1 MTAIAKVLKYPCV
14 FRANCKEAI
23 TIMEFFLQLLVNG
36 ISLGLLYAL
45 SALGFV
51 MIFKSSSVLN
61 FAHGEL
67 LAIGAFLFLV
77 LSAWAKLPLVLAFA
91 FTLIGSFALGFIVE
105 RLFLRPLIGEALI
118 QVIMLTVGLAAMF
131 KGLML
136 FAFGGDIHSYPEF
149 LPEGLS
155 LQLGTIQ
162 VPSVYVAALIIG
174 IVFLILFGFFF
185 KYSSQGIYM
194 RSVADNQPA
203 ALSLGVHVRRVF
215 ALSWA
220 IAALVCAM
228 SGIVLGIINGVNVHN
243 LSGIGLK
250 VFPVVILGGL
260 DSIGGAILGGIIIGL
275 LETFT
280 GGYISTSLREI
291 IPYIVLVFI
300 LMVRPYGL
308 FGLVEI
314 ERV

>member
-1 MTAIAKVLKYPCV
+1 
-14 FRANCKEAI
+14 
-23 TIMEFFLQLLVNG
+23 MEFFLQLL
-36 ISLGLLYAL
+36 IQGLSVGFLYAL
-45 SALGFV
+45 AALGFV

-67 LAIGAFLFLV
+67 LAIGAFIFLYFSV
-77 LSAWAKLPLVLAFA
+77 RLELPIYLSFLLTLVGTFA
-91 FTLIGSFALGFIVE
+91 MGFVIE

-118 QVIMLTVGLAAMF
+118 EVIMLTVGLAAMF
-131 KGLML
+131 KGLL
-136 FAFGGDIHSYPEF
+136 LVIFGGNLFNYPDF
-149 LPEGLS
+149 LPAGL
-155 LQLGTIQ
+155 TIKWGAINI
-162 VPSVYVAALIIG
+162 PPVYVASFIIG
-174 IVFLILFGFFF
+174 IIFLSIFGFFF

-215 ALSWA
+215 AMSWA
-220 IAALVCAM
+220 IAALVCAI
-228 SGIVLGIINGVNVHN
+228 SGIILGIMNGINVHDI
-243 LSGIGLK
+243 SVMGLK

-260 DSIGGAILGGIIIGL
+260 ESIGGAIIGGLIIGII
-275 LETFT
+275 ETFT
-280 GGYISTSLREI
+280 GGYVSTSLKEV

-300 LMVRPYGL
+300 LLVKPYGL

>member
-1 MTAIAKVLKYPCV
+1 
-14 FRANCKEAI
+14 
-23 TIMEFFLQLLVNG
+23 MEFFLQLLMQ
-36 ISLGLLYAL
+36 GLSVGFLYAL
-45 SALGFV
+45 AALGFV

-67 LAIGAFLFLV
+67 LAIGAFIFLAFSV
-77 LSAWAKLPLVLAFA
+77 WWKLPIYLSFLLTLVGTFA
-91 FTLIGSFALGFIVE
+91 MGFVIE

-118 QVIMLTVGLAAMF
+118 EVIMLTVGLAAMF
-131 KGLML
+131 KGLL
-136 FAFGGDIHSYPEF
+136 LVIFGGNLFNYPDF
-149 LPEGLS
+149 LPAGL
-155 LQLGTIQ
+155 TIRWGAINI
-162 VPSVYVAALIIG
+162 PPVYVAAFIIG
-174 IVFLILFGFFF
+174 IIFLSIFGFFF

-215 ALSWA
+215 AMSWA
-220 IAALVCAM
+220 IAALVCAI
-228 SGIVLGIINGVNVHN
+228 SGVILGIMNGINVHDI
-243 LSGIGLK
+243 SVMGLK

-260 DSIGGAILGGIIIGL
+260 ESIGGAIIGGLIIGL

-280 GGYISTSLREI
+280 GGYISPSLKEV
-291 IPYIVLVFI
+291 IPYIVLIFI
-300 LMVRPYGL
+300 LLVKPYGL

>member
-1 MTAIAKVLKYPCV
+1 
-14 FRANCKEAI
+14 
-23 TIMEFFLQLLVNG
+23 MEFFLQLFFQ
-36 ISLGLLYAL
+36 GLSIGFLYAL
-45 SALGFV
+45 AALGFV

-67 LAIGAFLFLV
+67 LAIGAFIFLV
-77 LSAWAKLPLVLAFA
+77 LAAWLKLPIWLAFLI
-91 FTLIGSFALGFIVE
+91 TIIGSFALGFIIE

-118 QVIMLTVGLAAMF
+118 EVIMLTVGLAAMF

-136 FAFGGDIHSYPEF
+136 VIFGGNLYNYPDF
-149 LPEGLS
+149 LPKNL
-155 LQLGTIQ
+155 TIQ
-162 VPSVYVAALIIG
+162 WGAINIPPVYVASFMIGLI
-174 IVFLILFGFFF
+174 FLVIFGLFF

-228 SGIVLGIINGVNVHN
+228 SGIILGIMNGINVHEV
-243 LSGIGLK
+243 SAMGLK

-260 DSIGGAILGGIIIGL
+260 ESIGGAIIGGIIIGL
-275 LETFT
+275 VETFT
-280 GGYISTSLREI
+280 SGYVNTSLKEV

-300 LMVRPYGL
+300 LLVKPYGL

>member
-1 MTAIAKVLKYPCV
+1 MD
-14 FRANCKEAI
+14 
-23 TIMEFFLQLLVNG
+23 FFLRLLVNG
-36 ISLGLLYAL
+36 VSLGFLYAL

-67 LAIGAFLFLV
+67 MAIGAFLFLV
-77 LSAWAKLPLVLAFA
+77 LSSWANLPIILAFA
-91 FTLIGSFALGFIVE
+91 FTLIGSFSLGFLIE
-105 RLFLRPLIGEALI
+105 RFFLRRLIGEALI
-118 QVIMLTVGLAAMF
+118 EVIMLTVGLAIMF
-131 KGLML
+131 KGLLL
-136 FAFGGDIHSYPEF
+136 FIFGGDIHNYRQF

-155 LQLGTIQ
+155 ITWGSIGI
-162 VPSVYVAALIIG
+162 PSVYVASFIIG
-174 IVFLILFGFFF
+174 ILFLILFGFFF

-228 SGIVLGIINGVNVHN
+228 SGIVLGIINGVNVHE
-243 LSGIGLK
+243 LSSIGLK

-260 DSIGGAILGGIIIGL
+260 DSIGGAFIGGVIIGL

-280 GGYISTSLREI
+280 GGYISTSLREV
-291 IPYIVLVFI
+291 IPYIVLVII
-300 LMVRPYGL
+300 LMVKPYGL

>member
-1 MTAIAKVLKYPCV
+1 
-14 FRANCKEAI
+14 
-23 TIMEFFLQLLVNG
+23 MEFFLQLLVNG
-36 ISLGLLYAL
+36 LSLGFLYAL

-61 FAHGEL
+61 LAHGEL

-77 LSAWAKLPLVLAFA
+77 LSTWAKLPIVLAF
-91 FTLIGSFALGFIVE
+91 FLTLVGSFSLGFLVE
-105 RLFLRPLIGEALI
+105 RFFLRPLIGENLI
-118 QVIMLTVGLAAMF
+118 EVIMMTLGIAIMF
-131 KGLML
+131 KGLLL
-136 FAFGGDIHSYPEF
+136 FIFGGDIHSYPDF
-149 LPEGLS
+149 LPEGLA
-155 LQLGTIQ
+155 LQWGNIQ
-162 VPSVYVAALIIG
+162 IPAVNVSAFIIG
-174 IVFLILFGFFF
+174 IIFLIIFGIFF

-220 IAALVCAM
+220 IAFLVAAM
-228 SGIVLGIINGVNVHN
+228 SGIVLGIINGINVHE
-243 LSGIGLK
+243 LSAIGLK

-260 DSIGGAILGGIIIGL
+260 DSIGGAILGGVIIGL
-275 LETFT
+275 IETFT
-280 GGYISTSLREI
+280 GGYIATSLKEVV
-291 IPYIVLVFI
+291 PYIVLVII
-300 LMVRPYGL
+300 LMIKPYGL

>member
-1 MTAIAKVLKYPCV
+1 
-14 FRANCKEAI
+14 
-23 TIMEFFLQLLVNG
+23 MEFFLQLL
-36 ISLGLLYAL
+36 IQGLSIGFLYAL
-45 SALGFV
+45 AALGFV

-61 FAHGEL
+61 FAHGDL
-67 LAIGAFLFLV
+67 LAIGAFIFLV
-77 LSAWAKLPLVLAFA
+77 FSVWLKLPIWMAFLL
-91 FTLIGSFALGFIVE
+91 TLIGSFILGFIIE

-118 QVIMLTVGLAAMF
+118 EVIMLTVGLAAIF

-136 FAFGGDIHSYPEF
+136 FIFGGNIFNYPDF
-149 LPEGLS
+149 LPKNLS
-155 LQLGTIQ
+155 LQWGAINIA
-162 VPSVYVAALIIG
+162 PVYMASFIIG
-174 IVFLILFGFFF
+174 LIFLSIFGFFF

-215 ALSWA
+215 AMSWA
-220 IAALVCAM
+220 IAALVCAISGIILGIM
-228 SGIVLGIINGVNVHN
+228 SGINVHN
-243 LSGIGLK
+243 LSHMGLK

-260 DSIGGAILGGIIIGL
+260 ESIGGAIIGGLIIGL

-280 GGYISTSLREI
+280 GGYVSTSLKDVV
-291 IPYIVLVFI
+291 PYIVLVLI
-300 LMVRPYGL
+300 LLVKPYGL

>member
-1 MTAIAKVLKYPCV
+1 MD
-14 FRANCKEAI
+14 
-23 TIMEFFLQLLVNG
+23 FFLQLLVNG

-61 FAHGEL
+61 LAHGEL
-67 LAIGAFLFLV
+67 LAIGAFVFLV
-77 LSAWAKLPLVLAFA
+77 FTAWAHLPVIIAFA
-91 FTLIGSFALGFIVE
+91 LTLIGTFFFGFLVE
-105 RLFLRPLIGEALI
+105 RLFLRPLIGEKLI
-118 QVIMLTVGLAAMF
+118 EVIMMTLGLGIMF
-131 KGLML
+131 RGLLL
-136 FAFGGDIHSYPEF
+136 FIFGGDIHAYPNF
-149 LPEGLS
+149 LPEGMS
-155 LQLGTIQ
+155 LQWGNIII
-162 VPSVYVAALIIG
+162 PSVNVATFIIG
-174 IVFLILFGFFF
+174 ILFLVVFGFFF

-215 ALSWA
+215 AMSWA
-220 IAALVCAM
+220 IAFIVAAM
-228 SGIVLGIINGVNVHN
+228 SGIVLGIMNGVNVYN
-243 LSGIGLK
+243 LSAVGLK

-291 IPYIVLVFI
+291 IPYIVLVII
-300 LMVRPYGL
+300 LMVKPYGL

>member
-1 MTAIAKVLKYPCV
+1 
-14 FRANCKEAI
+14 
-23 TIMEFFLQLLVNG
+23 MEFFFQILING
-36 ISLGLLYAL
+36 LSLGFLYAL
-45 SALGFV
+45 AALGFV

-67 LAIGAFLFLV
+67 IAIGAFLFLV
-77 LSAWAKLPLVLAFA
+77 LSTWARLPIWLAFVL
-91 FTLIGSFALGFIVE
+91 TLAGSFSLGFIIE
-105 RLFLRPLIGEALI
+105 RFFLRPLIGEALI
-118 QVIMLTVGLAAMF
+118 EVIMLTVGLAIML

-136 FAFGGDIHSYPEF
+136 FIFGGDIHDYPKF
-149 LPEGLS
+149 LPEALS
-155 LQLGTIQ
+155 LNWGTIQ
-162 VPSVYVAALIIG
+162 IPSVYVATFIIG
-174 IVFLILFGFFF
+174 ILFLIIFGFFF
-185 KYSSQGIYM
+185 KYSSQGIFM

-220 IAALVCAM
+220 IAALVAAM
-228 SGIVLGIINGVNVHN
+228 SGMVLGIISGANVHE
-243 LSGIGLK
+243 LSSIGLK

-260 DSIGGAILGGIIIGL
+260 DSIGGAILGGLIIGL
-275 LETFT
+275 IETFT
-280 GGYISTSLREI
+280 GGYISASLREI

>member
-1 MTAIAKVLKYPCV
+1 
-14 FRANCKEAI
+14 
-23 TIMEFFLQLLVNG
+23 MEFFLQLLVNG
-36 ISLGLLYAL
+36 ISLGFLYAL

-67 LAIGAFLFLV
+67 LAIGAFMFLV
-77 LSAWAKLPLVLAFA
+77 LSAWAKLPIVPAFA
-91 FTLIGSFALGFIVE
+91 LTLIGSFALGFVIE

-118 QVIMLTVGLAAMF
+118 EVIMLTVGLAAMF

-136 FAFGGDIHSYPEF
+136 FIFGGDVHDYPDF

-155 LQLGTIQ
+155 LTWGVIQ
-162 VPSVYVAALIIG
+162 IPSVYMATFIVGILFLII
-174 IVFLILFGFFF
+174 FGLFF

-203 ALSLGVHVRRVF
+203 ALSLGVHVKRVF
-215 ALSWA
+215 AMSWA

-228 SGIVLGIINGVNVHN
+228 SGIVLGIINGINVHE
-243 LSGIGLK
+243 LSSIGLK

-260 DSIGGAILGGIIIGL
+260 DSIGGAIIGGVIIGL

-280 GGYISTSLREI
+280 GGYISTSLREV
-291 IPYIVLVFI
+291 IPYIVLVVI
-300 LMVRPYGL
+300 LMVKPYGL

>member
-1 MTAIAKVLKYPCV
+1 MD
-14 FRANCKEAI
+14 
-23 TIMEFFLQLLVNG
+23 FFLQLVFQ
-36 ISLGLLYAL
+36 GLSIGFLYAL
-45 SALGFV
+45 AALGFV

-67 LAIGAFLFLV
+67 LAIGAFIFLV
-77 LSAWAKLPLVLAFA
+77 LAAWLKLPIGLAFVI
-91 FTLIGSFALGFIVE
+91 TMIGSFALGFVIE

-118 QVIMLTVGLAAMF
+118 EVIMLTVGLAAMF
-131 KGLML
+131 RGILL
-136 FAFGGDIHSYPEF
+136 VIFGGNLHNYPDF
-149 LPEGLS
+149 LPENL
-155 LQLGTIQ
+155 TIRMGNINI
-162 VPSVYVAALIIG
+162 PPVYVATFIIG
-174 IVFLILFGFFF
+174 IIFLIIFGLFF

-228 SGIVLGIINGVNVHN
+228 SGIILGIINGINVYE
-243 LSGIGLK
+243 LSQVGLK

-260 DSIGGAILGGIIIGL
+260 ESIGGAIIGGVIIGL

-291 IPYIVLVFI
+291 VPYIILVLI
-300 LMVRPYGL
+300 LLVKPYGL

>member
-1 MTAIAKVLKYPCV
+1 
-14 FRANCKEAI
+14 
-23 TIMEFFLQLLVNG
+23 MEFFLQLLING
-36 ISLGLLYAL
+36 ISLGFLYAL

-61 FAHGEL
+61 LAHGEL

-77 LSAWAKLPLVLAFA
+77 LASWAKLPILLAFGL
-91 FTLIGSFALGFIVE
+91 TLIGTFALGFVVE
-105 RLFLRPLIGEALI
+105 RFFLRPLIGEALI
-118 QVIMLTVGLAAMF
+118 QVIMLTLGLGIMF
-131 KGLML
+131 KGLLL
-136 FAFGGDIHSYPEF
+136 FIFGGDIHSYPDF
-149 LPEGLS
+149 LPQALS
-155 LQLGTIQ
+155 FKWGNVQ
-162 VPSVYVAALIIG
+162 VPSVNVAAFIIGVIFLII
-174 IVFLILFGFFF
+174 FGLFF

-194 RSVADNQPA
+194 RSVAGNQPA

-220 IAALVCAM
+220 IAFLVAAM
-228 SGIVLGIINGVNVHN
+228 SGIVLGIINGINVHE
-243 LSGIGLK
+243 LSSIGLK

-280 GGYISTSLREI
+280 GGYISTSLREV

-308 FGLVEI
+308 FGIVEI

>member
-1 MTAIAKVLKYPCV
+1 
-14 FRANCKEAI
+14 
-23 TIMEFFLQLLVNG
+23 MEFFLQLLVNG
-36 ISLGLLYAL
+36 VSLGLLYAL
-45 SALGFV
+45 AALGFV

-67 LAIGAFLFLV
+67 MAIGAFLFLV
-77 LSAWAKLPLVLAFA
+77 LSAWAKLPIIVAFA
-91 FTLIGSFALGFIVE
+91 LTLIGSFALGFIIE
-105 RLFLRPLIGEALI
+105 RFFLRPLIGEALI
-118 QVIMLTVGLAAMF
+118 EVIMLTVGLAVMF
-131 KGLML
+131 KGIML
-136 FAFGGDIHSYPEF
+136 FVFGGDIHSYPKF

-155 LQLGTIQ
+155 MQFGVIYI
-162 VPSVYVAALIIG
+162 PSVYVAALIIG
-174 IVFLILFGFFF
+174 VIFLLIFGFFF

-194 RSVADNQPA
+194 RSVADNQQA

-228 SGIVLGIINGVNVHN
+228 SGIILAVINGVNVHN
-243 LSGIGLK
+243 LTGIGLK

-280 GGYISTSLREI
+280 GGYISTAMREI
-291 IPYIVLVFI
+291 VPYIVLVII
-300 LMVRPYGL
+300 LMVKPYGL

>member
-1 MTAIAKVLKYPCV
+1 
-14 FRANCKEAI
+14 
-23 TIMEFFLQLLVNG
+23 MEFFLQLL
-36 ISLGLLYAL
+36 IQGLSVGFLYAL
-45 SALGFV
+45 AALGFV

-67 LAIGAFLFLV
+67 MAIGAFIF
-77 LSAWAKLPLVLAFA
+77 LAFSVWWK
-91 FTLIGSFALGFIVE
+91 FPIYLSFLLTIVGTFALGFVIE

-118 QVIMLTVGLAAMF
+118 EVIMLTVGLAAMF
-131 KGLML
+131 KGLL
-136 FAFGGDIHSYPEF
+136 LVIFGGNLFSYPDF
-149 LPEGLS
+149 LPAGL
-155 LQLGTIQ
+155 TIKWGAINI
-162 VPSVYVAALIIG
+162 PPVYVASFIIG
-174 IVFLILFGFFF
+174 IIFLLIFGFFF

-215 ALSWA
+215 AMSWA
-220 IAALVCAM
+220 IAALVCAI
-228 SGIVLGIINGVNVHN
+228 SGIILGIMNGINVHDISV
-243 LSGIGLK
+243 LGLK

-260 DSIGGAILGGIIIGL
+260 ESIGGAIIGGLIIGI

-280 GGYISTSLREI
+280 GGYVSTSLKEV
-291 IPYIVLVFI
+291 IPYIILVFI
-300 LMVRPYGL
+300 LLVKPYGL

>member
-1 MTAIAKVLKYPCV
+1 
-14 FRANCKEAI
+14 
-23 TIMEFFLQLLVNG
+23 MEFFLNLLVNG
-36 ISLGLLYAL
+36 ISLGFLYAL

-77 LSAWAKLPLVLAFA
+77 LSSWAKLPIAVAFLITLV
-91 FTLIGSFALGFIVE
+91 GSFALGFVIE
-105 RLFLRPLIGEALI
+105 RFFLRPLIGEALI
-118 QVIMLTVGLAAMF
+118 HVIMLTVGLAAMF

-136 FAFGGDIHSYPEF
+136 FVFGGDIHDYPRF
-149 LPEGLS
+149 LPAGLS
-155 LQLGTIQ
+155 LRLGPVEI
-162 VPSVYVAALIIG
+162 PGVYVAAFVIG
-174 IVFLILFGFFF
+174 IIFLILFGFFF

-194 RSVADNQPA
+194 RSVADNQSA

-228 SGIVLGIINGVNVHN
+228 SGIVLGIINGINVHE

-260 DSIGGAILGGIIIGL
+260 DSIGGAILGGVIIGL

-300 LMVRPYGL
+300 LMVKPYGL
-308 FGLVEI
+308 FGLAEI

>member
-1 MTAIAKVLKYPCV
+1 
-14 FRANCKEAI
+14 
-23 TIMEFFLQLLVNG
+23 MEFFFQILING
-36 ISLGLLYAL
+36 LSIGFLYAL
-45 SALGFV
+45 AALGFV

-67 LAIGAFLFLV
+67 MAIGAFVFLV
-77 LSAWAKLPLVLAFA
+77 LSTWAKLPIWLAFVI
-91 FTLIGSFALGFIVE
+91 TLAGSFSLGFIIE
-105 RLFLRPLIGEALI
+105 RFFLRPLIGEALI
-118 QVIMLTVGLAAMF
+118 EVIMLTVGLAIMF

-136 FAFGGDIHSYPEF
+136 FIFGGDIHSYVDF
-149 LPEGLS
+149 LPQTLTFHWGAIEIPG
-155 LQLGTIQ
+155 
-162 VPSVYVAALIIG
+162 VYVATFIVGLI
-174 IVFLILFGFFF
+174 FLGLFGFFF

-203 ALSLGVHVRRVF
+203 AMALGVHVRRVF
-215 ALSWA
+215 AMSWA

-228 SGIVLGIINGVNVHN
+228 SGIVFGIINGINVHEV
-243 LSGIGLK
+243 SAVGLK

-260 DSIGGAILGGIIIGL
+260 DSIGGAILGGLIIGV

-291 IPYIVLVFI
+291 IPYIVLIII
-300 LMVRPYGL
+300 LMIKPYGL

>member
-1 MTAIAKVLKYPCV
+1 MD
-14 FRANCKEAI
+14 
-23 TIMEFFLQLLVNG
+23 FFIQLLLNG
-36 ISLGLLYAL
+36 ISLGMLYAL
-45 SALGFV
+45 AALGFV

-77 LSAWAKLPLVLAFA
+77 LSTWAKLPIVLAFVL
-91 FTLIGSFALGFIVE
+91 TLMGSFSLGFIIE
-105 RLFLRPLIGEALI
+105 RFFLRPLIGEALI
-118 QVIMLTVGLAAMF
+118 QVIMLTVGLSVMLR
-131 KGLML
+131 GLLL
-136 FAFGGDIHSYPEF
+136 FIFGGDIHSYPVF
-149 LPEGLS
+149 LPDFLS
-155 LQLGTIQ
+155 IKWGAVTI
-162 VPSVYVAALIIG
+162 PSVYVVTLIAG
-174 IVFLILFGFFF
+174 IIFLILFGLFF

-194 RSVADNQPA
+194 RSVADNQSA

-220 IAALVCAM
+220 IASLVAAM
-228 SGIVLGIINGVNVHN
+228 SGIVLGIINGINVHE
-243 LSGIGLK
+243 LSSIGLK

-260 DSIGGAILGGIIIGL
+260 DSISGAIVGGVIIGL

-280 GGYISTSLREI
+280 GGYISSSLREV
-291 IPYIVLVFI
+291 IPYIVLIFI
-300 LMVRPYGL
+300 LLVRPYGL

>member
-1 MTAIAKVLKYPCV
+1 MD
-14 FRANCKEAI
+14 
-23 TIMEFFLQLLVNG
+23 FFFHLLVNG
-36 ISLGLLYAL
+36 LSTGFLYAI

-61 FAHGEL
+61 LAHGEL
-67 LAIGAFLFLV
+67 LALGAFLFLV
-77 LSAWAKLPLVLAFA
+77 LSVWARLPVVVAFLLTLV
-91 FTLIGSFALGFIVE
+91 GSFMLGFVIE
-105 RLFLRPLIGEALI
+105 RLFLRALIGENLI
-118 QVIMLTVGLAAMF
+118 EVIMLTLGIAIMF

-136 FAFGGDIHSYPEF
+136 FVFGGDTYDYPSF

-155 LQLGTIQ
+155 VDLGFVQI
-162 VPSVYVAALIIG
+162 PSVYVTTFILGIFFLII
-174 IVFLILFGFFF
+174 FGLFF
-185 KYSSQGIYM
+185 KFSSQGIYM

-228 SGIVLGIINGVNVHN
+228 SGIVLGIINGVNVHR
-243 LSGIGLK
+243 LSAIGFK

-260 DSIGGAILGGIIIGL
+260 DSIGGAILGGVIIGL

-280 GGYISTSLREI
+280 GGYVSTSLQEI
-291 IPYIVLVFI
+291 IPYIALVLI

>member
-1 MTAIAKVLKYPCV
+1 
-14 FRANCKEAI
+14 
-23 TIMEFFLQLLVNG
+23 MELFIKLFVNG
-36 ISLGLLYAL
+36 LSIGFLYAL

-61 FAHGEL
+61 FAHGQL
-67 LAIGAFLFLV
+67 LAMGAFIFLV
-77 LSAWAKLPLVLAFA
+77 LSAWLKLPIVISFILTLA
-91 FTLIGSFALGFIVE
+91 GSFVLGFIIE
-105 RLFLRPLIGEALI
+105 RFFLRPLIGEALI

-136 FAFGGDIHSYPEF
+136 FVFGGNLHNYPEF
-149 LPEGLS
+149 LPEGLA
-155 LQLGTIQ
+155 LRWGAVYI
-162 VPSVYVAALIIG
+162 PSVYVAAFIIG
-174 IVFLILFGFFF
+174 LLFLGVFGFFF

-220 IAALVCAM
+220 IAAMVAAM
-228 SGIVLGIINGVNVHN
+228 SGIVLGIMNGINVHE
-243 LSGIGLK
+243 LSAIGLK

-260 DSIGGAILGGIIIGL
+260 DSIGGAILGGVIIGL

-280 GGYISTSLREI
+280 GGYLSTSLREV
-291 IPYIVLVFI
+291 IPYIVLVLI
-300 LMVRPYGL
+300 LLIRPYGL

>member
-1 MTAIAKVLKYPCV
+1 
-14 FRANCKEAI
+14 
-23 TIMEFFLQLLVNG
+23 MEFFLQLL
-36 ISLGLLYAL
+36 IQGLSVGFLYAL
-45 SALGFV
+45 AALGFV

-67 LAIGAFLFLV
+67 LAIGAFIF
-77 LSAWAKLPLVLAFA
+77 LAFSVKWNLPISLS
-91 FTLIGSFALGFIVE
+91 FLLTLVGTFVLGFVIE

-118 QVIMLTVGLAAMF
+118 EVIMLTVGLAAMF
-131 KGLML
+131 KGLL
-136 FAFGGDIHSYPEF
+136 LVIFGGNLFNYPDF
-149 LPEGLS
+149 LPAGL
-155 LQLGTIQ
+155 TIKWGAIII
-162 VPSVYVAALIIG
+162 PPVYVASFIIG
-174 IVFLILFGFFF
+174 IIFLSIFGFFF

-215 ALSWA
+215 AMSWA
-220 IAALVCAM
+220 IAALVCAL
-228 SGIVLGIINGVNVHN
+228 SGVILGIMNGINVHN
-243 LSGIGLK
+243 ISVLGLK

-260 DSIGGAILGGIIIGL
+260 ESIGGAIIGGLIIGI

-280 GGYISTSLREI
+280 GGYVSTSLKEV
-291 IPYIVLVFI
+291 IPYIILVFI
-300 LMVRPYGL
+300 LLVKPYGL

>member
-1 MTAIAKVLKYPCV
+1 MD
-14 FRANCKEAI
+14 
-23 TIMEFFLQLLVNG
+23 FFLQLLVNG
-36 ISLGLLYAL
+36 ISLGFLYAL

-51 MIFKSSSVLN
+51 MIFKSSSILN

-77 LSAWAKLPLVLAFA
+77 LVAWARLPIVLAFA
-91 FTLIGSFALGFIVE
+91 FTLIGSFSLGFVIE
-105 RLFLRPLIGEALI
+105 RFFLRPLIGEALI
-118 QVIMLTVGLAAMF
+118 EVIMLTVGLAIMF
-131 KGLML
+131 KGLLL
-136 FAFGGDIHSYPEF
+136 FIFGGDIHDYPDF
-149 LPEGLS
+149 LPEGLT
-155 LQLGTIQ
+155 LNWGTIQ
-162 VPSVYVAALIIG
+162 IPSVYVASFIVG
-174 IVFLILFGFFF
+174 ILFLILFGFFF

-203 ALSLGVHVRRVF
+203 ALSLGVHVKRVF

-228 SGIVLGIINGVNVHN
+228 SGIVLGIINGVNVHE
-243 LSGIGLK
+243 LSSIGLK

-260 DSIGGAILGGIIIGL
+260 DSIGGAIIGGIIIGL

-280 GGYISTSLREI
+280 GGYLSTSLREV

-300 LMVRPYGL
+300 LMVKPYGL

>member
-1 MTAIAKVLKYPCV
+1 
-14 FRANCKEAI
+14 
-23 TIMEFFLQLLVNG
+23 MEFFFQLL
-36 ISLGLLYAL
+36 IQGLSVGFLYAIA
-45 SALGFV
+45 ALGFV

-61 FAHGEL
+61 FAHGDL
-67 LAIGAFLFLV
+67 LAIGAFFFLV
-77 LSAWAKLPLVLAFA
+77 LSSWWNLPIPISFLITLV
-91 FTLIGSFALGFIVE
+91 GSFALGFIIE
-105 RLFLRPLIGEALI
+105 RLFLRPLIGESLI
-118 QVIMLTVGLAAMF
+118 LVIMLTVGLASMF

-136 FAFGGDIHSYPEF
+136 FIFGGNLFAYREF
-149 LPEGLS
+149 LPTTLS
-155 LQLGTIQ
+155 IQ
-162 VPSVYVAALIIG
+162 WGNINIPPVYVASFIIS
-174 IVFLILFGFFF
+174 IIFLLLFGLFF

-194 RSVADNQPA
+194 RSVADNQTA

-228 SGIVLGIINGVNVHN
+228 SGIILGIISGVNVH
-243 LSGIGLK
+243 SISIIGLK

-260 DSIGGAILGGIIIGL
+260 ESIGGAIIGGLIIGL

-280 GGYISTSLREI
+280 GGYVSTSLREVV
-291 IPYIVLVFI
+291 PYIALVFI
-300 LMVRPYGL
+300 LLVKPYGL

>member
-1 MTAIAKVLKYPCV
+1 
-14 FRANCKEAI
+14 
-23 TIMEFFLQLLVNG
+23 MEFFLQLVVNG
-36 ISLGLLYAL
+36 LSLGFIYAI

-67 LAIGAFLFLV
+67 LASGAFLFLV
-77 LSAWAKLPLVLAFA
+77 LSAWAKLPIILAFA
-91 FTLIGSFALGFIVE
+91 FTLSGSFALGFIIE
-105 RLFLRPLIGEALI
+105 RFFLRPLIGEALI

-131 KGLML
+131 KGLLL
-136 FAFGGDIHSYPEF
+136 FIFGGDIRDYPKF

-155 LQLGTIQ
+155 IHWGGITM
-162 VPSVYVAALIIG
+162 PSVYVAAFIIGLIFLII
-174 IVFLILFGFFF
+174 FGFFF

-220 IAALVCAM
+220 IAALVAAI
-228 SGIVLGIINGVNVHN
+228 SGIVLGIIFGVNVHN
-243 LSGIGLK
+243 LASVGLK

-260 DSIGGAILGGIIIGL
+260 DSIGGAILGGVIIGL

-280 GGYISTSLREI
+280 GGYISASLREI
-291 IPYIVLVFI
+291 VPYIVLVFI
-300 LMVRPYGL
+300 LMIRPYGL

-314 ERV
+314 ERA

>member
-1 MTAIAKVLKYPCV
+1 
-14 FRANCKEAI
+14 
-23 TIMEFFLQLLVNG
+23 MEFFLLLLVNG
-36 ISLGLLYAL
+36 ISLGFLYAL

-67 LAIGAFLFLV
+67 LAIGAFLFLA
-77 LSAWAKLPLVLAFA
+77 LSSWAQLPIVLAFIL
-91 FTLIGSFALGFIVE
+91 TLVGCFALGFIVE
-105 RLFLRPLIGEALI
+105 RLFLRPLIGEDLI
-118 QVIMLTVGLAAMF
+118 QVIMLTLGIAIMF
-131 KGLML
+131 KGLLL
-136 FAFGGDIHSYPEF
+136 FIFGGDIHDYPRF
-149 LPEGLS
+149 LPEGLT
-155 LQLGTIQ
+155 LELGVIQ
-162 VPSVYVAALIIG
+162 IPSVYVATFILG
-174 IVFLILFGFFF
+174 IAFLILFGFFF

-194 RSVADNQPA
+194 RSVADNQSA

-220 IAALVCAM
+220 IAALVAAM
-228 SGIVLGIINGVNVHN
+228 SGIVLGIINGINVHE
-243 LSGIGLK
+243 LSSIGLK

-300 LMVRPYGL
+300 LMIKPYGL

>member
-1 MTAIAKVLKYPCV
+1 
-14 FRANCKEAI
+14 
-23 TIMEFFLQLLVNG
+23 MEFFLQLLVNG
-36 ISLGLLYAL
+36 LSLGFLYAL

-61 FAHGEL
+61 LAHGEL
-67 LAIGAFLFLV
+67 LAIGAFMFLV
-77 LSAWAKLPLVLAFA
+77 LSAWANLPIVLAFA
-91 FTLIGSFALGFIVE
+91 LTLAGTFALGFVVE
-105 RLFLRPLIGEALI
+105 RLFLRPLIGENLI
-118 QVIMLTVGLAAMF
+118 EVIMLTLGMGIMF
-131 KGLML
+131 KGLLL
-136 FAFGGDIHSYPEF
+136 FIFGGDIHDYPKF

-155 LQLGTIQ
+155 LQLGAIQ
-162 VPSVYVAALIIG
+162 IPSVNVASFIIG

-194 RSVADNQPA
+194 RSVADHPPA

-220 IAALVCAM
+220 IAFIVAAM
-228 SGIVLGIINGVNVHN
+228 SGIILGIINGINVHE
-243 LSGIGLK
+243 LSAIGLK

-260 DSIGGAILGGIIIGL
+260 DSIGGAILGGVIIGL

-280 GGYISTSLREI
+280 GGYISTSLREV
-291 IPYIVLVFI
+291 IPYIVLILI

>member
-1 MTAIAKVLKYPCV
+1 
-14 FRANCKEAI
+14 
-23 TIMEFFLQLLVNG
+23 MEFFLQLLVNG

-67 LAIGAFLFLV
+67 VAMGAFIFLV
-77 LSAWAKLPLVLAFA
+77 MSAWAKLPILVAFA
-91 FTLIGSFALGFIVE
+91 LTLLGSFALGFIIE
-105 RLFLRPLIGEALI
+105 RFFLRPLIGEALI
-118 QVIMLTVGLAAMF
+118 EVIMLTVGLAAMF

-136 FAFGGDIHSYPEF
+136 FVFGGDIHSYPQF

-155 LQLGTIQ
+155 LEIGAVS
-162 VPSVYVAALIIG
+162 VPSVYVATFIIG
-174 IVFLILFGFFF
+174 ILFLVIFGVFF

-194 RSVADNQPA
+194 RSVAGNQPA

-228 SGIVLGIINGVNVHN
+228 SGIVLGTINGVNVHN
-243 LSGIGLK
+243 LSAIGLK

-260 DSIGGAILGGIIIGL
+260 DSIGGAILGGIIIGV

-280 GGYISTSLREI
+280 GGYVSTSLREI
-291 IPYIVLVFI
+291 IPYVVLVVI

>member
-1 MTAIAKVLKYPCV
+1 
-14 FRANCKEAI
+14 
-23 TIMEFFLQLLVNG
+23 MEFFLQLLVSG
-36 ISLGLLYAL
+36 ISLGFLYAL

-67 LAIGAFLFLV
+67 MAIGAFLFLA
-77 LSAWAKLPLVLAFA
+77 LSAWADLPIVLAFA
-91 FTLIGSFALGFIVE
+91 LTLAGSFILGFILE
-105 RLFLRPLIGEALI
+105 KFFLRPLIGEALI
-118 QVIMLTVGLAAMF
+118 QVIMLTLGLALMF
-131 KGLML
+131 RGLLL
-136 FAFGGDIHSYPEF
+136 FIFGGDIHDYPDF
-149 LPEGLS
+149 LPEALS
-155 LQLGTIQ
+155 LKWGAIQ
-162 VPSVYVAALIIG
+162 IPAVYVAAFIIG
-174 IVFLILFGFFF
+174 ILFLVLFGLFF

-220 IAALVCAM
+220 IAALVCAI
-228 SGIVLGIINGVNVHN
+228 SGIVLGIMNGINVHE
-243 LSGIGLK
+243 LSSIGLK

-260 DSIGGAILGGIIIGL
+260 DSIGGAILGGVIIGL

-291 IPYIVLVFI
+291 IPYIVLIFI
-300 LMVRPYGL
+300 LMVKPYGL

>member
-1 MTAIAKVLKYPCV
+1 MFGICPQGG
-14 FRANCKEAI
+14 FF
-23 TIMEFFLQLLVNG
+23 MEFFLQLL
-36 ISLGLLYAL
+36 IQGLSVGFLYAL
-45 SALGFV
+45 AALGFV

-67 LAIGAFLFLV
+67 LAIGAFIFLV
-77 LSAWAKLPLVLAFA
+77 FSVWLKLPTWMAFLL
-91 FTLIGSFALGFIVE
+91 TLIGSFALGFIIE

-118 QVIMLTVGLAAMF
+118 EVIMLTVGLAAMF

-136 FAFGGDIHSYPEF
+136 FIFGGNIFNYPDF
-149 LPEGLS
+149 LPHNLSVQWGAVNIAPVYMATFIMGL
-155 LQLGTIQ
+155 I
-162 VPSVYVAALIIG
+162 
-174 IVFLILFGFFF
+174 FLSIFGLFF

-220 IAALVCAM
+220 IAAMVCAISGVILGIM
-228 SGIVLGIINGVNVHN
+228 SGINVHN
-243 LSGIGLK
+243 LSHMGLK

-260 DSIGGAILGGIIIGL
+260 ESIGGAIIGGLIIGL

-280 GGYISTSLREI
+280 GGYVSTSLKEVV
-291 IPYIVLVFI
+291 PYIVLVLI
-300 LMVRPYGL
+300 LLVKPYGL